1 MSERFEADWLSLR
14 EAADAAARDPGL
26 VGRASTWLAER
37 SRPLAITDLGAGSG
51 ANPRFLAPRLPGP
64 QHWRLVDHDATLLA
78 RAADRLAG
86 LRDADAADVQ
96 FETCASELADVDAA
110 ISENTDLA
118 TASALF
124 DLVSADW
131 IDALA
136 ARCRQVGCAALWTL
150 SVDGDWRFTGPAA
163 TPRAQAADAAM
174 RALLQAHQARDKGLG
189 RALGGHAPAALR
201 AAFTARGFDVFEAP
215 SPWRL
220 APNAHVELAVA
231 LLDGWRGA
239 LLEQAPDAAR
249 DVDAWWRDRRARLE
263 AGTLGV
269 EVGHVDLY
277 AQPAPRPGDAARLSR
292 LSSQSSSQSSQ

>member
-14 EAADAAARDPGL
+14 EAADAAARDPDL
-26 VGRASTWLAER
+26 VGRASAWLADR
-37 SRPLAITDLGAGSG
+37 PRPLAITDLGAGSG

-64 QHWRLVDHDATLLA
+64 QRWRLVDHDAGLLA

-86 LRDADAADVQ
+86 LRDLDGNDVQ
-96 FETCASELADVDAA
+96 FEIRASDLAEVDAA
-110 ISENTDLA
+110 ISENTVLA

-150 SVDGDWRFTGPAA
+150 TVDGGWHFTGPAA
-163 TPRAQAADAAM
+163 TPRTQTEDAAM
-174 RALLQAHQARDKGLG
+174 RALLRAHQARDKGLG
-189 RALGGHAPAALR
+189 RALGGHAPTVLR
-201 AAFTARGFDVFEAP
+201 TAFTNRGFDVFEAP

-220 APNAHVELAVA
+220 APDAHVELAVA
-231 LLDGWRGA
+231 LLDGWHNA

-249 DVDAWWRDRRARLE
+249 RVDAWRRERRADLE

-277 AQPAPRPGDAARLSR
+277 AEPAPRPGDAARLS
-292 LSSQSSSQSSQ
+292 